1 MALVF
6 ALLPTALR
14 VQEERFI
21 RIPTAEL
28 NRILQEAV
36 ARHAPPSKA
45 GKRLKFYYA
54 AQATVDPPTILF
66 FVNDAR
72 LVHFSYER
80 YLENRLREHYGF
92 LGTPLRLRFRKR
104 GKG

>member
-1 MALVF
+1 MAIIIRVALVF

-36 ARHAPPSKA
+36 ARNAPPSKA
-45 GKRLKFYYA
+45 GKPLKF
-54 AQATVDPPTILF
+54 
-66 FVNDAR
+66 
-72 LVHFSYER
+72 
-80 YLENRLREHYGF
+80 
-92 LGTPLRLRFRKR
+92 
-104 GKG
+104 